1 MSGDGPGWTAAR
13 TLGRVNMR
21 RTTVSLLAALALGGA
36 LLAGCSSEGA
46 STNCGLDQCTVTFD
60 RGVQGNAS
68 ILGVEAKF
76 VQADANTVTL
86 EVAGEQISLSTGGQ
100 AVDVGG
106 LQVSLSSIT
115 DNEVSVQIARNPG

>member
-1 MSGDGPGWTAAR
+1 
-13 TLGRVNMR
+13 
-21 RTTVSLLAALALGGA
+21 VSLLAALALGGA
-36 LLAGCSSEGA
+36 LLAGCSSSEGA
-46 STNCGLDQCTVTFD
+46 DTSCGLDQCTVTFD

-68 ILGVEAKF
+68 ILGVDAKF

-115 DNEVSVQIARNPG
+115 DDQVSVQISR